1 MKPTLLIA
9 LLVTSLFAASCA
21 ARVKQ
26 TAPEARVVLAS
37 ASADEPATQPAQLPA
52 GHPDISAMMGGAAEP
67 STQPTQPALPAGHP
81 DISAMMG
88 GGGGGG
94 GGGASGAS
102 GAAQLP
108 AGHPDISQMMG
119 GGGGAPPAASGTTS
133 LIVKVAQGTI
143 GGPTTLGGLSGTVE
157 VYDRDRVV
165 AKLDAKLNER
175 GEVTISGI
183 PVGPTFQPLVT
194 VTYKDVAYQAAG
206 QPIINATPQ
215 TVTVQVYE
223 PTDQPVGWEVR
234 MRHVMLQ
241 PAANGVQVIDM
252 LAIDNAT
259 DRAFIGAPGSD
270 GADGR
275 RMTFALPIPVG
286 ARDVKLVGGFHDCCS
301 KVVNGFV
308 ASTMAIVPG
317 TTQYQ
322 LTYFVPQRDGKAEI
336 TAAAPAVTKHFIA
349 FAPDDGTTITASGL
363 ETGTTDMGGGAM
375 RYFKAAAV
383 PADQVVK
390 MVVSGAPTK
399 TPPAPGM
406 RGAAPRVG
414 NSSAVS
420 SMDTAR
426 IAKTVAGLG
435 GLLIF
440 LIGGAWFF
448 RRPGNNMGGRPPNRS

>member
-21 ARVKQ
+21 AHVEP

-67 STQPTQPALPAGHP
+67 STQPAQPALPAGHP
-81 DISAMMG
+81 DISSMMG
-88 GGGGGG
+88 GGGGTSGG
-94 GGGASGAS
+94 
-102 GAAQLP
+102 AQLP

-119 GGGGAPPAASGTTS
+119 GGAPPPATGTTS
-133 LIVKVAQGTI
+133 VIVKVAQGTI

-175 GEVTISGI
+175 GEVTVSGI

-194 VTYKDVAYQAAG
+194 VTYKDVTYQAAG
-206 QPIINATPQ
+206 QPIASATPQ

-234 MRHVMLQ
+234 MRHVMLH
-241 PAANGVQVIDM
+241 PSREGVQVIDM

-259 DRAFIGAPGSD
+259 DRAFIGAAGSD

-275 RMTFALPIPVG
+275 RMTFALPIPAG
-286 ARDVKLVGGFHDCCS
+286 ARDVKLVSGFHDCCS
-301 KVVNGFV
+301 KVEHGYV

-322 LTYFVPQRDGKAEI
+322 LTYFVPQRDGKTEV
-336 TAAAPAVTKHFIA
+336 TTSAPAVTKHFIA

-363 ETGTTDMGGGAM
+363 ETGTTDMGGGTT
-375 RYFKAAAV
+375 RYFKASAV
-383 PADQVVK
+383 PADQVLK

-399 TPPAPGM
+399 SPPATEM
-406 RGAAPRVG
+406 RGDASRTGGSPV
-414 NSSAVS
+414 AVAGAT
-420 SMDTAR
+420 MDPAR

-448 RRPGNNMGGRPPNRS
+448 RRPGNNMAGKQPDRA